1 MALQRKEYENWDI
14 NAQAD
19 KVLSIAE
26 QIKNAYKG
34 SIWDPA
40 NTIVDVEKG
49 FSPSH
54 LFFTDKD
61 LYYSDYTQFNPP
73 YVYEFTDFD
82 QRAPFRGFYKR
93 TEVGLMFPE
102 IVKSTDVPQPG
113 SPIVWKRREPVSIWQ
128 DESAPLADIHFRNVV
143 DFRIFEFTKHFLDAN
158 DYARVKNAV
167 FDSMRKGN
175 SLIEKLWVDTF
186 IANILGLW
194 SYPVGDV
201 LFRFFTG
208 NDDYVPEQN
217 YSKVARGFYLKDG
230 EIRKGLIELGKYV
243 RKYYLNRVPYLTNVN
258 THEIIGQSMDLTVPE
273 ANKALTDRSDATK
286 TLKYIRKCFLSQDGK
301 NKYNKVGYALRRLS
315 VDSLS
320 SMIFKVLNRMMT
332 VNAMNWCGHEYGKDV
347 KDVAGMELRSRPE
360 NLIVLLN
367 NEDLSDMF
375 KVLGSQVTGP
385 FTETSDIRGMLSYF
399 TSMGVRFYGVNYILP
414 SMAIVVDKI
423 AFRFVEYFNES
434 YSRFHE
440 YDLIDATV
448 HHMFKKPVLYR
459 KVACN
464 VIEPADG
471 QKFALPLGWASEHLP
486 YIREAS

>member
-1 MALQRKEYENWDI
+1 MAVERKAYENWDSSG
-14 NAQAD
+14 QAD
-19 KVLSIAE
+19 KVLAIAE
-26 QIKNAYKG
+26 QIKNAHKG

-40 NTIVDVEKG
+40 NAILDVDKA
-49 FSPSH
+49 FAPSH

-61 LYYSDYTQFNPP
+61 LYYSNYTLFNPQ

-102 IVKSTDVPQPG
+102 VVKTSDVPQPG
-113 SPIVWKRREPVSIWQ
+113 GQLVWKRREPVSIWQ

-143 DFRIFEFTKHFLDAN
+143 DFRIFEFSKHFLDAN
-158 DYARVKNAV
+158 DYARVKNAI

-175 SLIEKLWVDTF
+175 ALIEKLFVDTF

-194 SYPVGDV
+194 SYPVGDI
-201 LFRFFTG
+201 LFRFFTDS
-208 NDDYVPEQN
+208 DDYVPEEQ

-230 EIRKGLIELGKYV
+230 EIKKNLKELGKYV
-243 RKYYLNRVPYLTNVN
+243 RKYYINRVPYLTNVN
-258 THEIIGQSMDLTVPE
+258 THEVIGQSMDLTIPE
-273 ANKALTDRSDATK
+273 ANKALADRADASK
-286 TLKYIRKCFLSQDGK
+286 TLTYLRKCFLAQDSS

-320 SMIFKVLNRMMT
+320 SMIFKIINRMMT

-347 KDVAGMELRSRPE
+347 KNTVGMELRSQPE
-360 NLIVLLN
+360 NIIVLMN
-367 NEDLSDMF
+367 NEDLSDMY
-375 KVLGSQVTGP
+375 KVLGSQITGP
-385 FTETSDIRGMLSYF
+385 FTEKTSIAGTIERF
-399 TSMGVRFYGVNYILP
+399 TSMGVRFYGVDFILP
-414 SMAIVVDKI
+414 SMAVIVDKI

-440 YDLIDATV
+440 YDLVDSTV

-459 KVACN
+459 KVACS

-486 YIREAS
+486 YIRES